1 MIEKVP
7 QRATEGGTCWV
18 ARICG
23 SNELPFCSI
32 DWPFVSFSADLTREY
47 RLSIGRQ
54 VAIILIFQVI
64 TNVGFFEDPPEVHQF
79 EECSVDCCP
88 MEMAVGGIIRTE
100 IRLVRV
106 GVVLQQ
112 LHLFLDHL
120 RGLSEEELGELSL
133 HVFQD
138 KVGGQSYP
146 SPDCETWTVD

>member
-1 MIEKVP
+1 
-7 QRATEGGTCWV
+7 
-18 ARICG
+18 
-23 SNELPFCSI
+23 
-32 DWPFVSFSADLTREY
+32 
-47 RLSIGRQ
+47 
-54 VAIILIFQVI
+54 
-64 TNVGFFEDPPEVHQF
+64 
-79 EECSVDCCP
+79 

-120 RGLSEEELGELSL
+120 RGLSEEELGELGL

-146 SPDCETWTVD
+146 GPDCETRTVD